1 MNSAPNL
8 NTNREPSTQKRERT
22 ALITGASS
30 GIGEAFADVFASE
43 GFDLAIV
50 ARREDRLQAVAE
62 RLRTK
67 YGVRVEVFVV
77 DLAKRDACEQ
87 LCAQI
92 AARGIQVDA
101 LVNNAG
107 YGVPG
112 SYLASP
118 WQRHE
123 DFLQV
128 LVTDV
133 AELTYRL
140 LPGMVERGYGRIV
153 NVASLA
159 GLVPAPS
166 GHTLYGASK
175 AFLIKFSEALA
186 NEVRRHN
193 VHVTALCPG
202 FTFSEFHDVTGTR
215 AQMKQMPAWMWMD
228 APTVARQ
235 GFDAVMA
242 GQHIYINGRL
252 NRTIAALVRLLPQRL
267 VYAIGRRAGRA
278 YRKA

>member
-1 MNSAPNL
+1 
-8 NTNREPSTQKRERT
+8 
-22 ALITGASS
+22 
-30 GIGEAFADVFASE
+30 
-43 GFDLAIV
+43 
-50 ARREDRLQAVAE
+50 
-62 RLRTK
+62 
-67 YGVRVEVFVV
+67 VFVV
-77 DLAKRDACEQ
+77 DLSQRDSVEG
-87 LCAQI
+87 LCRDL
-92 AARGIQVDA
+92 AARGITVDA

-112 SYLASP
+112 AYAASS
-118 WQRHE
+118 WKVHQ

-140 LPGMVERGYGRIV
+140 LPGMIERGYGRII

-159 GLVPAPS
+159 GLVPAPA

-175 AFLIKFSEALA
+175 AFLIKFSEALC
-186 NEVRRHN
+186 NEVRRFN

-202 FTFSEFHDVTGTR
+202 FTFSEFHDVTGIR
-215 AQMKQMPAWMWMD
+215 EQMNRMPAWMWMD

-242 GQHIYINGRL
+242 GDSIYVNGRV

-267 VYAIGRRAGRA
+267 VYSAGRRLGRS